1 VDLMAERQA
10 PAEPEPA
17 VDEEFLVSVFAWD

>member
-10 PAEPEPA
+10 PAEPEPKA
-17 VDEEFLVSVFAWD
+17 DEEFLVSVFAWD